1 MIQRFIPFIIA
12 AVLLIVYSSTYIVD
26 QREKALLF
34 RLGEIIKEDIPPGLH
49 FKFPIV
55 NNVRFFDARIL
66 TLDAQPESFLT
77 VEKKNV
83 TVDFFV
89 KWRIRDVGQYYRATR
104 GDERNALSRLSQ
116 IMKDQLRNEFGKR
129 TIQEAVSGERREIMN
144 ILQVRSNETAQEL
157 GVEIVDV
164 RISRIDLPDD
174 VSDAVYA
181 RMRAERQRV
190 ARDFRARGLEQAERI
205 RADADRRRVEIIA
218 EAYRQSEQIRGEGDA
233 QATKIYADA
242 YNQDPE
248 FYSFTRS
255 INAYEQ
261 SFSGAD
267 TLILEPESDFF
278 RYFNSKRSDDRY
290 NEQNEDE

>member
-1 MIQRFIPFIIA
+1 MMQRFLPFILLV
-12 AVLLIVYSSTYIVD
+12 VLAIGYTATYVVD
-26 QREKALLF
+26 QRERALLF

-49 FKFPIV
+49 FKYPLI
-55 NNVRFFDARIL
+55 NNARFFDARIL

-89 KWRIRDVGQYYRATR
+89 KWRIQEVGQYYRATR

-129 TIQEAVSGERREIMN
+129 TIQEAVSGERSEIMD
-144 ILQVRSNETAQEL
+144 ILRIQSNETAKEL
-157 GVEIVDV
+157 GIEIVDV

-181 RMRAERQRV
+181 RMRAERNRV
-190 ARDFRARGLEQAERI
+190 ARDFRARGMEQAERI
-205 RADADRRRVEIIA
+205 RADSDRERITILA
-218 EAYRQSEQIRGEGDA
+218 EAYREAEKTRGEGDA
-233 QATKIYADA
+233 EAAKIYADA
-242 YNQDPE
+242 YNRDPE

-255 INAYEQ
+255 IRAYEDAFGE
-261 SFSGAD
+261 SD
-267 TLILEPESDFF
+267 TLILEPDSDFF
-278 RYFNSKRSDDRY
+278 NYFDRKSK
-290 NEQNEDE
+290 